1 MKNRQKRLSLRT
13 TNELDKRLTELMQ
26 KKEYKYLSKSDL
38 INMVLEEN
46 IGKYGKGGKVRRLKT
61 GTLDT
66 ES

>member
-13 TNELDKRLTELMQ
+13 TNELDKRLTELMK

-46 IGKYGKGGKVRRLKT
+46 IGKYGKGGKVRQT
-61 GTLDT
+61 
-66 ES
+66 